1 MATTLGFPNEVVAMA
16 VRISLSPTAP
26 NEQGLATVDTFLTT
40 AVLRI
45 MNNAALPIHAVNRA
59 FEQTFRLPFRAFRQP
74 SLQAFLECHPEFE
87 LFDVYAC
94 PANLKGALPPQ
105 TRSGPHYF
113 ALCDHIEEQEVA
125 LWRLREELS
134 SLETSLVGHS
144 SNSQLLSGFL
154 TESNDVQDFAHVLTF
169 KVTAVTPNGVELPI
183 LIEPRNPS
191 NTTDDDIGTARKSLT
206 RIVERELAILRK
218 TDETVG
224 FEMSDHK
231 HQIASLQHRVT
242 AEIDRLCSMYDEAHD
257 MAPIAPVA
265 APVPVYSDQY
275 GYPMPRVPQSSWGPS
290 KSDDRRSSAV
300 RGSAV
305 RTQQPSSTRNDASDP
320 DGTFSSRNDGP
331 PAASAYPLQQYPYG
345 VRDPYAYGAGP
356 PQYRYY

>member
-1 MATTLGFPNEVVAMA
+1 MGENEYRMATTLGFPNEVVAMA

-59 FEQTFRLPFRAFRQP
+59 FEQTWGLPFRAFRQP

-94 PANLKGALPPQ
+94 PANLRGVLPPQ
-105 TRSGPHYF
+105 TRAGPHYY

-125 LWRLREELS
+125 LWRLREELA
-134 SLETSLVGHS
+134 SLETALVGHS
-144 SNSQLLSGFL
+144 SNSHLLSGFL
-154 TESNDVQDFAHVLTF
+154 MESNDVQDFAHVLTF

-183 LIEPRNPS
+183 LIAPRNPS
-191 NTTDDDIGTARKSLT
+191 NAADDDVGTARKALT
-206 RIVERELAILRK
+206 KIVEREMAILRK

-265 APVPVYSDQY
+265 APVLSAHSNLRAL
-275 GYPMPRVPQSSWGPS
+275 GATPQTQMEPS
-290 KSDDRRSSAV
+290 AAGMTALRRHRPTRCNNTLTESETLMRMELGHRNIDIINVVASKKWLDRAFLCV
-300 RGSAV
+300 V
-305 RTQQPSSTRNDASDP
+305 
-320 DGTFSSRNDGP
+320 
-331 PAASAYPLQQYPYG
+331 
-345 VRDPYAYGAGP
+345 
-356 PQYRYY
+356 